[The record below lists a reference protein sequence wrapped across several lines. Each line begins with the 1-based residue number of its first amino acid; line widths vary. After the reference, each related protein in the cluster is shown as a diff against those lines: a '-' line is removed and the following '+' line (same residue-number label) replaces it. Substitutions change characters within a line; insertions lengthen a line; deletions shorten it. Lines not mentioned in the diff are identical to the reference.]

1 MHQPKI
7 FNVLS
12 IKCNVFRK
20 YYLDP
25 NVCESSQKWFIF
37 VAFWLFVGKQTWL
50 WLQFVFKLTFVCCWY
65 ANLSNFEISRCS
77 NTHFKNCATF
87 IERNLES
94 NEIRLSIQ
102 ISKFKLLTSFER
114 DLNSRYLNSKVAGLC
129 LPAIADICV
138 SSVCNC
144 LYSVQHLL
152 VNDAL
157 YCIRSWEPL

>member
-1 MHQPKI
+1 M
-7 FNVLS
+7 
-12 IKCNVFRK
+12 
-20 YYLDP
+20 
-25 NVCESSQKWFIF
+25 
-37 VAFWLFVGKQTWL
+37 
-50 WLQFVFKLTFVCCWY
+50 
-65 ANLSNFEISRCS
+65 
-77 NTHFKNCATF
+77 NCATF

-138 SSVCNC
+138 ASFYNC

-157 YCIRSWEPL
+157 YCIRSSEPL